1 MKSLKHIAI
10 MLVALATVSSCD
22 YFMSL
27 DLENQYREGIYIW
40 SQKIG
45 LNTGEDQ
52 SIDELNK
59 KGQLHYIEPG
69 EMGYFTG
76 VMTGSP
82 IKAELVVDRIFR
94 DCDTLMIVIFDAKR
108 VDDNWGVGKMSDFV
122 IQKYWL
128 RKEDV
133 VEEDGKT
140 YKKISFPPNEGM
152 KDVKMEPTYGT
163 YN

>member
-10 MLVALATVSSCD
+10 MLVALAAVSSCD

-59 KGQLHYIEPG
+59 KGQLHYS
-69 EMGYFTG
+69 TR
-76 VMTGSP
+76 S
-82 IKAELVVDRIFR
+82 RI
-94 DCDTLMIVIFDAKR
+94 L
-108 VDDNWGVGKMSDFV
+108 W
-122 IQKYWL
+122 
-128 RKEDV
+128 KE
-133 VEEDGKT
+133 
-140 YKKISFPPNEGM
+140 
-152 KDVKMEPTYGT
+152 
-163 YN
+163 